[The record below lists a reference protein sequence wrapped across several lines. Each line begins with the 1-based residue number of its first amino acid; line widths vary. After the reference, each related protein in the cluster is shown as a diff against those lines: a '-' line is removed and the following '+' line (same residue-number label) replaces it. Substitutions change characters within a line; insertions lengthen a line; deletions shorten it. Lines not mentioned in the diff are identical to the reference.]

1 MNRKEKGSSIKLEGK
16 LQELD
21 EKLGYVF
28 KNKKLLET
36 ATFHK
41 SYAYQID
48 RESNERLEFLG
59 DSILEYVMT
68 EHLYN
73 LLSNE
78 NEGNLTKIR
87 SYIVCEE
94 SLYNIA
100 SNLNFEKYMN
110 ISKAQENSS
119 GKSKA
124 ILADMVEAVI
134 AAIFLDS
141 DIFTAKQFIISNFK
155 KIIEYAINTDNLK
168 DYKTTFQEL
177 AGKFGINKIYYV
189 LLEES
194 GPDHEKKFV
203 FELNAIVKGKNKKF
217 GIGTGGSKKE
227 AQMEAAKKGLEELEK
242 YEENIKDYSSK

>member
-1 MNRKEKGSSIKLEGK
+1 MNKKEKETGIELEDKILELEGK
-16 LQELD
+16 I
-21 EKLGYVF
+21 GYIF
-28 KNKKLLET
+28 KNRKLLET

-73 LLSNE
+73 ILPNE

-94 SLYNIA
+94 SLYTVA
-100 SNLNFEKYMN
+100 SNLEFKKYMN

-134 AAIFLDS
+134 AAISLDS

-155 KIIEYAINTDNLK
+155 NIIEYAINTDNLK

-203 FELNAIVKGKNKKF
+203 FELNAIVRGESKKF
-217 GIGTGGSKKE
+217 GEGTRRKQERSADGSCSKRIGGIRK
-227 AQMEAAKKGLEELEK
+227 
-242 YEENIKDYSSK
+242 I

>member
-1 MNRKEKGSSIKLEGK
+1 MSKKEKENNNGMEDKILELEGK
-16 LQELD
+16 I
-21 EKLGYVF
+21 GYVF

-68 EHLYN
+68 EHLYK
-73 LLSNE
+73 LLPDE
-78 NEGNLTKIR
+78 NEGDLTKIR

-100 SNLNFEKYMN
+100 SSLNFEKYMN

-134 AAIFLDS
+134 AAICLDS
-141 DIFTAKQFIISNFK
+141 DIFTAKKFIISNFE
-155 KIIEYAINTDNLK
+155 KIIRYAINSDNLK
-168 DYKTTFQEL
+168 DYKTTFQEY
-177 AGKFGINKIYYV
+177 AGKKGINKIYYQLV
-189 LLEES
+189 EET

-203 FELNAIVKGKNKKF
+203 FELYAVVKGKNMKF
-217 GIGTGGSKKE
+217 GIGTRTVVRKKHKCR
-227 AQMEAAKKGLEELEK
+227 QQNKG
-242 YEENIKDYSSK
+242 

>member
-16 LQELD
+16 LQELE

-73 LLSNE
+73 LLPNE

-94 SLYNIA
+94 SLYTVA
-100 SNLNFEKYMN
+100 SNLEFKKYMN

-124 ILADMVEAVI
+124 IIADMVEAVI
-134 AAIFLDS
+134 AAISLDS

-177 AGKFGINKIYYV
+177 AGKFGR
-189 LLEES
+189 
-194 GPDHEKKFV
+194 
-203 FELNAIVKGKNKKF
+203 F

>member
-1 MNRKEKGSSIKLEGK
+1 MNKKEKEVGIELEDK
-16 LQELD
+16 ILELE

-73 LLSNE
+73 ILPNE

-94 SLYNIA
+94 SLYTVA
-100 SNLNFEKYMN
+100 SNLEFKKYMN
-110 ISKAQENSS
+110 I
-119 GKSKA
+119 
-124 ILADMVEAVI
+124 
-134 AAIFLDS
+134 
-141 DIFTAKQFIISNFK
+141 
-155 KIIEYAINTDNLK
+155 
-168 DYKTTFQEL
+168 
-177 AGKFGINKIYYV
+177 
-189 LLEES
+189 
-194 GPDHEKKFV
+194 
-203 FELNAIVKGKNKKF
+203 LN
-217 GIGTGGSKKE
+217 
-227 AQMEAAKKGLEELEK
+227 EELDPEK
-242 YEENIKDYSSK
+242 FIESTRKFIRKI

>member
-16 LQELD
+16 LQELE
-21 EKLGYVF
+21 EKIGYVF
-28 KNKKLLET
+28 KDKKLLET

-73 LLSNE
+73 ILPNE

-100 SNLNFEKYMN
+100 SKLEFEKYMN
-110 ISKAQENSS
+110 I
-119 GKSKA
+119 
-124 ILADMVEAVI
+124 
-134 AAIFLDS
+134 F
-141 DIFTAKQFIISNFK
+141 
-155 KIIEYAINTDNLK
+155 EYAINTDNLK

-203 FELNAIVKGKNKKF
+203 FELNAIVRGESKKF
-217 GIGTGGSKKE
+217 GVGTRRK
-227 AQMEAAKKGLEELEK
+227 
-242 YEENIKDYSSK
+242 

>member
-16 LQELD
+16 LQELE

-100 SNLNFEKYMN
+100 SNLNFE
-110 ISKAQENSS
+110 KAQENSS

>member
-1 MNRKEKGSSIKLEGK
+1 MNKKEKEMGIELEDK
-16 LQELD
+16 ILELE

-73 LLSNE
+73 LLPNE

-94 SLYNIA
+94 SL
-100 SNLNFEKYMN
+100 
-110 ISKAQENSS
+110 
-119 GKSKA
+119 
-124 ILADMVEAVI
+124 
-134 AAIFLDS
+134 
-141 DIFTAKQFIISNFK
+141 
-155 KIIEYAINTDNLK
+155 NLK
-168 DYKTTFQEL
+168 
-177 AGKFGINKIYYV
+177 
-189 LLEES
+189 
-194 GPDHEKKFV
+194 
-203 FELNAIVKGKNKKF
+203 
-217 GIGTGGSKKE
+217 
-227 AQMEAAKKGLEELEK
+227 
-242 YEENIKDYSSK
+242 NI

>member
-16 LQELD
+16 LQELE

-134 AAIFLDS
+134 AAISLDS

-168 DYKTTFQEL
+168 DYKTTF
-177 AGKFGINKIYYV
+177 GINKIYYV

-203 FELNAIVKGKNKKF
+203 FELNAVVKGKNKKF

-242 YEENIKDYSSK
+242 YEENTKDYSSK

>member
-1 MNRKEKGSSIKLEGK
+1 MNKKEKEMGIELEDKILELEGK
-16 LQELD
+16 I
-21 EKLGYVF
+21 GYVF

-48 RESNERLEFLG
+48 RESNERLEFLD

-68 EHLYN
+68 EYLYHL
-73 LLSNE
+73 LPNE

-100 SNLNFEKYMN
+100 SNLEFEKYMN

-134 AAIFLDS
+134 AAISLDS

-155 KIIEYAINTDNLK
+155 NIIEYAINTDNLK

-203 FELNAIVKGKNKKF
+203 FELNAIVRGESKKF
-217 GIGTGGSKKE
+217 GIGTRRKQERSADE
-227 AQMEAAKKGLEELEK
+227 
-242 YEENIKDYSSK
+242 SC

>member
-1 MNRKEKGSSIKLEGK
+1 
-16 LQELD
+16 
-21 EKLGYVF
+21 
-28 KNKKLLET
+28 
-36 ATFHK
+36 
-41 SYAYQID
+41 
-48 RESNERLEFLG
+48 
-59 DSILEYVMT
+59 MT
-68 EHLYN
+68 EYLYHL
-73 LLSNE
+73 LPNE

-100 SNLNFEKYMN
+100 SNLEFEKYMN

-134 AAIFLDS
+134 AAISLDS

-155 KIIEYAINTDNLK
+155 NIIEYAINTDNLK

-177 AGKFGINKIYYV
+177 AGKVGINKISYE

-203 FELNAIVKGKNKKF
+203 FELNAIVRGKKMRF
-217 GIGTGGSKKE
+217 GVGTRRKQERSTNGSC
-227 AQMEAAKKGLEELEK
+227 
-242 YEENIKDYSSK
+242 

>member
-1 MNRKEKGSSIKLEGK
+1 MNKKEKEFSIKLEGK
-16 LQELD
+16 LQELE

-73 LLSNE
+73 LLPNE

-94 SLYNIA
+94 SLYTVA
-100 SNLNFEKYMN
+100 SNLEFKKYMN
-110 ISKAQENSS
+110 ISKGDSDGIVNVIRDIE
-119 GKSKA
+119 G
-124 ILADMVEAVI
+124 VEL
-134 AAIFLDS
+134 AIFLR
-141 DIFTAKQFIISNFK
+141 
-155 KIIEYAINTDNLK
+155 
-168 DYKTTFQEL
+168 
-177 AGKFGINKIYYV
+177 
-189 LLEES
+189 EE
-194 GPDHEKKFV
+194 
-203 FELNAIVKGKNKKF
+203 KG
-217 GIGTGGSKKE
+217 
-227 AQMEAAKKGLEELEK
+227 EK
-242 YEENIKDYSSK
+242 YVRSIR